1 MQLVHHHLFTKQMR
15 VMRLKSIAIFS
26 FLLVLLCI
34 FSTHAGYAQKRP
46 GAGTTIT
53 GTLLSITGEPIE
65 GASIKE
71 KGTQNG
77 TTSNANGQFSIRLQ
91 GNSGV
96 LEVSSLG
103 YITASVT
110 LKNANAVQLSLE
122 RSENSMEDI
131 VVVGYGQRKKVN
143 LTGAVATVSSK
154 ELQNRPIT
162 NIAQALQGQVAN
174 LNVTQNSVGGAPSA
188 KPNVN
193 VRGYT
198 GFGVSSGPL
207 IVIDG
212 IPGGD
217 LNSINPI
224 DIESI
229 SVLKDAASSAIYGSS
244 APYGVLLI
252 TTKQGKPDRKPAISY
267 SNNLSFSQVINLPK
281 MVNSLDFANIFNEAF
296 VNSGRAPWF
305 DEETIERITAYQ
317 AGTLKDETIKDPNYD
332 DWYGSGL
339 GYFTG
344 AGPNKGNG
352 NNDWFDIY
360 FRPWAFSQ
368 QHNLGIS
375 GGSANSTYYLGAGY
389 VDKEGMYNFM
399 SDSYKRYNLRA
410 NISSTLTPWL
420 TVGLRSSLSRELN
433 NTPATYNDATGGNYM
448 HQIARKLPSTPYKN
462 PDGNYSDYSNIGMF
476 TEGGRRTSTDDRSMI
491 TGEVVLKPIEG
502 LNITAN
508 FTYNGRN
515 FNEDN
520 FNKIVYSTL
529 PSGNKTVMFQTNPN
543 NSLQRSFSRQ
553 DYYITNIY
561 ASYDR
566 KVGSHNFQVLGGY
579 IRELKAINGLNAGNS
594 LLYSNDIPSLN
605 LTYNPNATVS
615 DNNMRLAIEGFFGR
629 LNYNYKSKI
638 LFELNGRYD
647 ATSRFLAGSRWN
659 LYPSVSAGYVISKEN
674 FWKPIADAVNLL
686 KIRGSWGT
694 LGDQWGDNA
703 AQNQYY
709 PFYPSLGTVA
719 PTATKWIFGSGR
731 QAYVG
736 APGLVNPLLTWAT
749 IESLDLGIDAEFLNH
764 RLSASFDWYRRNA
777 KDFVGPAQ
785 ALPSVLG
792 TSVPS
797 ANNAAMRTNGF
808 ELTLQWNDRIGKLNY
823 FAKAVL
829 GDYRSVVLKY
839 PNPTKL
845 VSNWY
850 EGMVI
855 GETWGYETVGLFQ
868 SADDVANAP
877 NQTALFA
884 GNWTPGDVQYAD
896 INKDGKIDFGNNTLG
911 NSGDLKVI
919 GNATPRYSYG
929 LTLGASMHGFDVSV
943 FLQGVGKRDYW
954 TNSNMYWGMIGG
966 EWQSTVMEQHLD
978 RYTEETPGGFFPKFY
993 MTGEMGKNLRA
1004 QTRYMQ
1010 DASYM
1015 RIKNIQLGY
1024 TLPAVYSNRIKMNT
1038 LRIYLSADNVAT
1050 FTKMYK
1056 AIDPELAQGDAKIYP
1071 LQRLFSF
1078 GLNLSL

>member
-1 MQLVHHHLFTKQMR
+1 MIA
-15 VMRLKSIAIFS
+15 MRLKLIVIFPFFLMLLSI
-26 FLLVLLCI
+26 C
-34 FSTHAGYAQKRP
+34 STHPVFAQQTP
-46 GAGTTIT
+46 GPGTTIT
-53 GTLLSITGEPIE
+53 GTIASAAGESIE

-77 TTSNANGQFSIRLQ
+77 ATSAANGRFSITLQ
-91 GNSGV
+91 GKSRI
-96 LEVSSLG
+96 LEISSVG
-103 YITASVT
+103 YVTVSVT
-110 LKNANAVQLSLE
+110 LKTTADIRLVLE
-122 RSENSMEDI
+122 GADNSMEDI

-154 ELQNRPIT
+154 ELQNRPLT

-188 KPNVN
+188 RPNVN

-198 GFGVSSGPL
+198 GFGVSTGPL
-207 IVIDG
+207 VVIDG

-217 LNSINPI
+217 LNNLSPT

-244 APYGVLLI
+244 APYGVLLV
-252 TTKQGKPDRKPAISY
+252 TTKQGKQDRKPSISY
-267 SNNLSFSQVINLPK
+267 NNNFSLAEVINLPK
-281 MVNSLDFANIFNEAF
+281 MTNSLDFANIFNEAF

-305 DEETIERITAYQ
+305 DDETLQRIKDYQ

-332 DWYGSGL
+332 DWYGSGI

-344 AGPNKGNG
+344 SGPNKGNG

-360 FRPWAFSQ
+360 FKPWAFSQ
-368 QHNLGIS
+368 QHNLGVS
-375 GGSANSTYYLGAGY
+375 GGSSNSTYYLGAGY
-389 VDKEGMYNFM
+389 LDKEGMYNFM
-399 SDSYKRYNLRA
+399 SDRYKRYNLRA
-410 NISSTLTPWL
+410 NFSSTLTRWM
-420 TVGLRSSLSRELN
+420 TVSLRSSLSRELN

-448 HQIARKLPSTPYKN
+448 HQIARKLPTTPYKN
-462 PDGNYSDYSNIGMF
+462 PDGHYSDYSNIGLF
-476 TEGGRRTSTDDRSMI
+476 TEGGRRTSTDDRSML
-491 TGEVVLKPIEG
+491 TGEMVLKPVDG

-508 FTYNGRN
+508 FTYDGRSL
-515 FNEDN
+515 NEDN
-520 FNKIVYSTL
+520 FNKVVYSTL
-529 PSGNKTVMFQTNPN
+529 PSGNQVVMFQTNPN
-543 NSLQRSFSRQ
+543 NSLQKSFSRM
-553 DYYITNIY
+553 DHYITNIY

-566 KVGSHNFQVLGGY
+566 KWGAHSFQVLGGY
-579 IRELKAINGLNAGNS
+579 IRELKAINALSAANS

-605 LTYNPNATVS
+605 LTYNPNATVG

-629 LNYNYKSKI
+629 LNYNYKSKLLLEI
-638 LFELNGRYD
+638 NGRYD
-647 ATSRFLAGSRWN
+647 ATSRFLKGSRWN

-674 FWKPIADAVNLL
+674 FWNPVANAVNFL
-686 KIRGSWGT
+686 KIRGSYGT

-703 AQNQYY
+703 AQNLYY

-719 PTATKWIFGSGR
+719 PTATNWIFGSGR

-736 APGLVNPLLTWAT
+736 PPGLVNPLLTWAT
-749 IESLDLGIDAEFLNH
+749 IESLDFGVDAEFLNH

-777 KDFVGPAQ
+777 EDFVGPAQ

-792 TSVPS
+792 TSVPN
-797 ANNAAMRTNGF
+797 ANNAAMRTTGF
-808 ELTLQWNDRIGKLNY
+808 ELTLQWNDHIGKLNY
-823 FAKAVL
+823 YAKAVL
-829 GDYRSVVLKY
+829 SDYTSKVLKY
-839 PNPTKL
+839 PNPSKL

-850 EGMVI
+850 EGMNI

-868 SADDVANAP
+868 SAEDVTNAP

-884 GNWTPGDVQYAD
+884 GNWTPGDVQYKD
-896 INKDGKIDFGNNTLG
+896 INKDGVIDFGNNTLG

-929 LTLGASMHGFDVSV
+929 LSLGASVYGFDVSV
-943 FLQGVGKRDYW
+943 FLQGIGKRDYF
-954 TNSNMYWGMIGG
+954 TNSNMYWGIIGG
-966 EWQSTVMEQHLD
+966 EWQSTVMEQNLD
-978 RYTEETPGGFFPKFY
+978 RYTPETPNGFFPKYY

-1010 DASYM
+1010 NAAYL

-1024 TLPAVYSNRIKMNT
+1024 TLPQKYSSRIKMNT
-1038 LRIYLSADNVAT
+1038 LRVYLSADNVAT

-1071 LQRLFSF
+1071 LQRIISF
-1078 GLNLSL
+1078 GLNITL